1 MKKILIYDCEII
13 KAIRDPKKV
22 DLAHIEYC
30 NGWDDYENMGIS
42 VIGVNFIGDVGDR
55 VFNYNVNSPYYLDIK
70 GFQLGLDGADVLVG
84 FNNQGFDD
92 KLIKANGFVIPETTV
107 NYDLLAEIWE
117 GAGLGRE
124 FVYPTHAGFGLDA
137 ICKANG
143 LGEKSGDG
151 ANAAVLWQK
160 GKHQEVIDYCEN
172 DIKLTRKLFDLI
184 QEKGEIKDPREN
196 NFYFKKHTPDFIFKP
211 IKVRKLEELIGEVR

>member
-1 MKKILIYDCEII
+1 MKILIYDCEII
-13 KAIRDPKKV
+13 KSIRDQKKV

-42 VIGVNFIGDVGDR
+42 VIGVNFIDEDLR
-55 VFNYNVNSPYYLDIK
+55 DEVFSHNCDK
-70 GFQLGLDGADVLVG
+70 GLETFQDGLYVADVLVG
-84 FNNQGFDD
+84 FNNQSFDD
-92 KLIKANGFVIPETTV
+92 NLIKANGFIIPDNVV

-172 DIKLTRKLFDLI
+172 DIRLTRKLFDLI
-184 QEKGEIKDPREN
+184 QETGEIKDPREDKV
-196 NFYFKKHTPDFIFKP
+196 YFKQYNPDFEFKP
-211 IKVRKLEELIGEVR
+211 IKVRKLSELLGEVK